1 MDRVLDLAHRL
12 ARLGALGGGALTILA
27 AIVIGVDVVL
37 RKTLALSV
45 GGASELSGYV
55 LAIGSSWGF
64 ALALLDRAHIRIDTL
79 YVLLPTRICA
89 ALDLLDLV
97 VMLAFAGLLAWQGWH
112 RSEEQTSELQ
122 SLMRISYAG

>member
-89 ALDLLDLV
+89 AL
-97 VMLAFAGLLAWQGWH
+97 
-112 RSEEQTSELQ
+112 RSEARRVGKECGSTCSFRW
-122 SLMRISYAG
+122 SPYH